1 MYIIDFFNKYNGK
14 YVDTDG
20 MYGAQC
26 MDLYN
31 KYQEEVMGVRPKGA
45 VRIFGTE

>member
-31 KYQEEVMGVRPKGA
+31 KYQIYKFTYLIINILLV
-45 VRIFGTE
+45 